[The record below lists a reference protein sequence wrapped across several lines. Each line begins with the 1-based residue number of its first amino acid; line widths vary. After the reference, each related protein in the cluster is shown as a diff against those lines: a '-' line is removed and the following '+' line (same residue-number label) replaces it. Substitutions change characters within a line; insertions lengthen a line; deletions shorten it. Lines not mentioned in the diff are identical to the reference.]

1 MHRALPLILFS
12 ATLLPKGNALR
23 IQIKEVSVFMTLDEA
38 RLMANVNARAQSLFN
53 SGYRARWRGQHAL
66 EIRSPKGT
74 VYQVNTLT
82 GACDCPFFQKHAG
95 RYDCKHVLGA
105 RRLLSRQRACRR
117 FITTLLLRIWADL
130 EDGSLDG
137 TGVQFYEEERAELD
151 CETEAAHATS

>member
-12 ATLLPKGNALR
+12 ATLLPKGNALHT
-23 IQIKEVSVFMTLDEA
+23 QTKEVSVFMTLDEA
-38 RLMANVNARAQSLFN
+38 RLMANVNARAQSLFD

-82 GACDCPFFQKHAG
+82 GGCDCPFFHKHAG
-95 RYDCKHVLGA
+95 RYDCKHALGA

-117 FITTLLLRIWADL
+117 FITTLLLRAWADL

-137 TGVQFYEEERAELD
+137 SDALFYEAERSEQGQD
-151 CETEAAHATS
+151 QEAAHATS